1 MFYIHNFC
9 QLSKENY
16 FDDDGILDGLIENEC
31 RARQRRSQNHNA
43 NPNSEKNRNNMKMYI
58 DKNFQYMSNINLQET
73 VRFVYNTIKSKSSL
87 EENVIWKVLSLIV

>member
-9 QLSKENY
+9 QLSRENY

-31 RARQRRSQNHNA
+31 RARQRRPQNHNA